1 MIGVRH
7 PIGPVALEEVFN
19 GSLTSLCF
27 AALERMTA
35 RELRMTP
42 LAGLQEQTA
51 PGQLDRAW
59 ERLVQLGKQGIGAIH
74 LNEPG
79 YPAMLREIADP
90 PVLLFFDGSLQ
101 ALQQRCVGVV
111 GARRAT
117 RGGLVTAREVS
128 AALAARGVTVVSG
141 LALGIDSA
149 AHAAALDSGG
159 ATVAVFGCGLLRTY
173 PSANRRLVERIR
185 DSNGLLLS
193 EYHPDQEPRKH
204 LFPER
209 NRIIS
214 GLCEAV
220 IVIEAGA
227 HSGSLITARMALE
240 QGRDVLAVPGSI
252 HDDQSRGCH
261 RLIRE
266 GAALLDS
273 IDTLLEELDLP
284 PSLQGAMP
292 FIGHAQKI
300 WEVLEV
306 ESQPL
311 DVLAIRACLT
321 LGDAAL
327 AVVELELAG
336 FVDGS
341 SGGYS
346 RRASRL

>member
-1 MIGVRH
+1 MNPRH
-7 PIGPVALEEVFN
+7 RNGQISLEKVFT
-19 GSLTSLCF
+19 GSLIALCF
-27 AALERMTA
+27 AALERMSA
-35 RELRMTP
+35 RELRTTP
-42 LAGLQEQTA
+42 LPRLQKQTSSI
-51 PGQLDRAW
+51 QLDQALQ
-59 ERLVQLGKQGIGAIH
+59 RLAQLEKQGIGAIH
-74 LNEPG
+74 FDEHR
-79 YPAMLREIADP
+79 YPATLREIPDP
-90 PVLLFFDGSLQ
+90 PRLLFFDGAVEILHH
-101 ALQQRCVGVV
+101 RCVGVV

-117 RGGLVTAREVS
+117 QSGLTTAREVS
-128 AALAARGVTVVSG
+128 AALAVRGVTVVSG

-149 AHAAALDSGG
+149 AHAAALEAGG
-159 ATVAVFGCGLLRTY
+159 ATIAVFGCGLLRTY
-173 PSANRRLVERIR
+173 PAANRRLVERIR
-185 DSNGLLLS
+185 DSDGLLLS
-193 EYHPDQEPRKH
+193 EYHPDQEPRKQ

-220 IVIEAGA
+220 IVIEAGE

-273 IDTLLEELDLP
+273 IETLLEELQLP
-284 PSLQGAMP
+284 KNGGRSVVISG
-292 FIGHAQKI
+292 GAQKI
-300 WEVLEV
+300 WEVIEI

-311 DVLAIRACLT
+311 DLLATRARMT
-321 LGDAAL
+321 LSETAL
-327 AVVELELAG
+327 ALVELELAG

-346 RRASRL
+346 RRARHL